1 MRPFRD
7 SSNILPHITRT
18 RNRLSCNPC
27 YGSPH
32 IHADET
38 TISIKGADYY
48 VWVFT
53 DGTHVVFK
61 LTETREAKIV
71 HELLSSYTGVLISD
85 FFPGY
90 DALQCQQ
97 QKCWVHLIRD
107 LNDDLWKSPWDR
119 EFENFIVEVRSLIV
133 PIIATTDTY
142 GLKRRHLQKFKRHV
156 EAFYKQS
163 ITSKTYR
170 SELVNTYQKRFIRY
184 QESLFTFLDH
194 DGVPWHN
201 NKAENAIRHIARQ
214 RTISGSFFESSTH
227 AYLRLLGIRQSCRF
241 QGKPFLKFLLSEE
254 KDLDTFKVPRR
265 LKHTR
270 EAYAVAL
277 LARLCCRRGF
287 SHHTPFGR
295 DTTDLLLNR
304 MHVDGLRMPKPGA
317 AVEHVVS

>member
-1 MRPFRD
+1 MIAQEVEEVFGEKIGDASIPRFVRYFA
-7 SSNILPHITRT
+7 SYYAETEQALVQRM
-18 RNRLSCNPC
+18 LS
-27 YGSPH
+27 SPH

-38 TISIKGADYY
+38 TISIKGTDYY

-71 HELLSSYTGVLISD
+71 HELLASYSGVLISD

-107 LNDDLWKSPWDR
+107 LNEDLWKSPWDV

-133 PIIATTDTY
+133 PIIATTDKY
-142 GLKRRHLQKFKRHV
+142 GLKRHHLQKFKRHV
-156 EAFYKQS
+156 EAFYQQS
-163 ITSKTYR
+163 ITGKTYR

-184 QESLFTFLDH
+184 RESLFTFLEY

-227 AYLRLLGIRQSCRF
+227 AYLLLLGMRQSCRF

-254 KDLDTFKVPRR
+254 KDIDTFKVPRR
-265 LKHTR
+265 LKNTR
-270 EAYAVAL
+270 EAYA
-277 LARLCCRRGF
+277 
-287 SHHTPFGR
+287 H
-295 DTTDLLLNR
+295 
-304 MHVDGLRMPKPGA
+304 
-317 AVEHVVS
+317 